1 MLENFFDVVDFQG
14 KGQSAKGRECV
25 GGKLHSAFSGFFV
38 QVDVRS
44 MWPNDPQGR
53 SSYRDMLVS
62 SQAEEALN
70 VFLSTIFTWLTYGKG
85 DHMIFSVTCLGL
97 N

>member
-38 QVDVRS
+38 QVDVR
-44 MWPNDPQGR
+44 
-53 SSYRDMLVS
+53 
-62 SQAEEALN
+62 E
-70 VFLSTIFTWLTYGKG
+70 
-85 DHMIFSVTCLGL
+85 HVTK
-97 N
+97 